1 MKNSVYIATSADG
14 FIARTDGDIDWL
26 MRPEFNDAA
35 TLGLVYSEFIKT
47 VDAIVMGRHTYE
59 KALTFDQWYYE
70 GTEVVVL
77 TSRKLDIPA
86 ELNGKVRVMSG
97 TPDDIVSKLASEGKQ
112 HLYIDGGI
120 TIQRFL
126 EAGLID
132 ELTITEIPI
141 LLGSGI
147 PLFGN
152 MSHDQIL
159 KLIEVNTSEN
169 GVVQKRY
176 KITVER

>member
-1 MKNSVYIATSADG
+1 MKCSVFIATSVDG
-14 FIARTDGDIDWL
+14 FIAGVDGDIEWL
-26 MRPEFNDAA
+26 HRPEFDDAMS
-35 TLGLVYSEFIKT
+35 LGLTYSDFIST
-47 VDAIVMGRHTYE
+47 VDAIMMGRNSFE
-59 KALTFDQWYYE
+59 KVITFDQWYYE
-70 GTEVVVL
+70 GTEVIVL
-77 TSRKLDIPA
+77 TSRQLEIPV
-86 ELNGKVRVMSG
+86 ELEGKVRGMNGS
-97 TPDDIVSKLASEGKQ
+97 PEEILSKLASEGKQ

-132 ELTITEIPI
+132 EITITEIPI

-152 MSHDQIL
+152 VSKAHLL
-159 KLIEVNTSEN
+159 KLIEVKASER

-176 KITVER
+176 KVER

>member
-1 MKNSVYIATSADG
+1 MKCSVFIATSVDG
-14 FIARTDGDIDWL
+14 FIAGVDGDIEWL
-26 MRPEFNDAA
+26 HRPEFDDAMS
-35 TLGLVYSEFIKT
+35 LGLTYSNFIST
-47 VDAIVMGRHTYE
+47 VDAIVMGRNTFE
-59 KALTFDQWYYE
+59 KALTFDQWYYK
-70 GTEVVVL
+70 GTEVIVL
-77 TSRKLDIPA
+77 TSRQLEIPS
-86 ELNGKVRVMSG
+86 ELEGKVREMNGSPVE
-97 TPDDIVSKLASEGKQ
+97 IVSKLASEGKK
-112 HLYIDGGI
+112 HLYIDGGV

-152 MSHDQIL
+152 VSKTHLL
-159 KLIEVNTSEN
+159 KLIEVNTSEK

-176 KITVER
+176 KI